1 MQRHPMP
8 FNKKNNY
15 ILGAVLTLM
24 IGCAPES
31 QIPVE
36 EDSVATVAP
45 LPRMADGTPNL
56 NGIWQTLNEANWN
69 LEPHSASQGP
79 VYALG
84 AQFSVPPGL
93 GVVEGEGIPY
103 IDGALAQRDDNFSN
117 RITMDPE
124 IKCFMA
130 GIPRST
136 YLPYPFQ
143 VIQSDSDI
151 LLAYQFAGA
160 VRQINMGEPTAAVI
174 PSWMGWSNGRWENDT
189 LVIDV
194 TGLNGNWLDRA
205 GNYYS
210 GSAMVTERY
219 TLLSPNLLQY
229 EATIEDSSVY
239 SEPWTLTLPLYQDA
253 NMQLLEYKC
262 PVFAEEAMYGDL
274 RKEPMEN
281 TLH

>member
-1 MQRHPMP
+1 MP
-8 FNKKNNY
+8 FNKQTSF
-15 ILGAVLTLM
+15 ILCAVLFLVL
-24 IGCAPES
+24 GCAPES
-31 QIPVE
+31 EPLADQE
-36 EDSVATVAP
+36 QEQTDTVMS

-69 LEPHSASQGP
+69 LEPHGASQGP

-93 GVVEGEGIPY
+93 GVIEGESIPY
-103 IDGALAQRDDNFSN
+103 LSDGLAQRDDNFSN
-117 RITMDPE
+117 RITLDPE

-130 GIPRST
+130 GVPRST

-143 VIQSDSDI
+143 FIQSDQDI
-151 LLAYQFAGA
+151 LMAYQFAGA
-160 VRQINMGEPTAAVI
+160 ARPINMGAPTEAII
-174 PSWMGWSNGRWENDT
+174 PGWMGWSNGRWENDT

-210 GSAMVTERY
+210 GNATVTERY

-229 EATIEDSSVY
+229 EATIEDASVY
-239 SEPWTLTLPLYQDA
+239 SEPWTLTLPLYRRQEA

-262 PVFAEEAMYGDL
+262 PAFAEEAMYGDL